1 MKISEIKKEA
11 RESLKGKWKKAAIIT
26 LTFMA
31 LAFVIGFVQSYIG
44 EENPLYSTIDL
55 VFSIITVPLSFG
67 LLISFIKLKRNE
79 EVKNLDY
86 FKEGFSRFK
95 KSWGI
100 TFRTF
105 LKLLLPMILLLITFI
120 PIGLIFIFVLILIAA
135 TYSGIDILSPAITAS
150 PLGEFITHIDFILKY
165 WYIFV
170 ILFILAIIYMIIK
183 SLLYTLAYYIS
194 YDNPELSSKECVL
207 KSAELMKGNRSKYF
221 LLLLSL
227 SGWAILAAFTF
238 GIGLLWLMPYMQIAT
253 VCFYEHLINPKTEN
267 IEEAIKTKE

>member
-1 MKISEIKKEA
+1 
-11 RESLKGKWKKAAIIT
+11 
-26 LTFMA
+26 
-31 LAFVIGFVQSYIG
+31 
-44 EENPLYSTIDL
+44 
-55 VFSIITVPLSFG
+55 
-67 LLISFIKLKRNE
+67 
-79 EVKNLDY
+79 
-86 FKEGFSRFK
+86 
-95 KSWGI
+95 
-100 TFRTF
+100 
-105 LKLLLPMILLLITFI
+105 
-120 PIGLIFIFVLILIAA
+120 
-135 TYSGIDILSPAITAS
+135 
-150 PLGEFITHIDFILKY
+150 
-165 WYIFV
+165 
-170 ILFILAIIYMIIK
+170 MIIK